1 VATLANMTMNILELD
16 NLTYS
21 WPKRQQL
28 SIDIEHFALQQGQK
42 LFIKGPSGSGKSTL
56 LNLLTG
62 IIPANSGSSI
72 KVLGQQLCEMSGARR
87 DKFRADHIGYIFQQ
101 FNLIPYLSVIDN
113 VLLPCRFS
121 SSRADRVAAD
131 PKQQARKLLS
141 KLKLSDMDIL
151 TPVSALSIGQQQRV
165 AAARALIGSPEL
177 IIADEPS
184 SALDHDTRSAFI
196 ELLMQECQSSG
207 ATLIFVSHDPSL
219 ESLFDRSVQLQDINL
234 QGVTQ

>member
-1 VATLANMTMNILELD
+1 MNILELD

-21 WPKRQQL
+21 WPKQQL
-28 SIDIEHFALQQGQK
+28 SIDIQHFSLLQGQK

-62 IIPANSGSSI
+62 IIVANPGSSI
-72 KVLGQQLCEMSGARR
+72 KLLGQQLCELSGADR

-101 FNLIPYLSVIDN
+101 FNLIPYLSVIEN

-121 SSRADRVAAD
+121 DTRADKVATA
-131 PKQQARKLLS
+131 PRQQARKLLR
-141 KLKLSDMDIL
+141 KLKLSDSDIA

-165 AAARALIGSPEL
+165 AVARALIGSPEL

-184 SALDHDTRSAFI
+184 SALDHDNRSAFI

-219 ESLFDRSVQLQDINL
+219 EPLFDRSVLLQDINR
-234 QGVTQ
+234 QGIRP

>member
-1 VATLANMTMNILELD
+1 MATLANNTMNILELH

-21 WPKRQQL
+21 WPKQQQL
-28 SIDIEHFALQQGQK
+28 SIDIEHFSLLQGQK

-62 IIPANSGSSI
+62 IIPANPGSSI
-72 KVLGQQLCEMSGARR
+72 KLLGQQLCELSGPRR

-101 FNLIPYLSVIDN
+101 FNLIPYLSVIEN

-121 SSRADRVAAD
+121 NNRAAKIATA
-131 PKQQARKLLS
+131 PEQQARKLLS
-141 KLKLSDMDIL
+141 KLKLSDNDIS
-151 TPVSALSIGQQQRV
+151 TPVNSLSIGQQQRV

-184 SALDHDTRSAFI
+184 SALDHDNRSAFI

-219 ESLFDRSVQLQDINL
+219 EPLFDRSVQLLDINL
-234 QGVTQ
+234 QGGIR